1 MNTVEQLKAEV
12 NALVTQLRSSNN
24 EAIVKKIHAKEAE
37 LKAARTAERLDQVN
51 SKYNRIRDYARQA
64 WEAEIPTEDPTT
76 NDGSLHK
83 TKAKKYPKLAA
94 LEYVRGTWKDGHLTE
109 LRVNGERFV
118 MYHTEYEYTQPLK
131 YTRPATFEEFLK
143 LNSVPVKPI
152 TSEQYAEFSA
162 KLTAA
167 NERLKAAI
175 AEYDKERKELEVSSW
190 NYWGLAEQ
198 SNTNTYIYEVR

>member
-12 NALVTQLRSSNN
+12 NALVM
-24 EAIVKKIHAKEAE
+24 KKIHAKEAE
-37 LKAARTAERLDQVN
+37 LKVARTAERLEQVN
-51 SKYNRIRDYARQA
+51 SKYDRRREYAAQV
-64 WEAEIPTEDPTT
+64 WEAEVPTEDPTT

-109 LRVNGERFV
+109 LLVNGERFV
-118 MYHTEYEYTQPLK
+118 MYHTEYEYGQPLK
-131 YTRPATFEEFLK
+131 YTRPETFEEFLK
-143 LNSVPVKPI
+143 LNSIPVKPI
-152 TSEQYAEFSA
+152 SAEEYAEFSA

-175 AEYDKERKELEVSSW
+175 NEYDKERKELEVSSW